1 MYFHMFRGAGD
12 FEILHG
18 DVMGLPDTMSFL
30 RSLAE
35 LDASND
41 TEKTTEKHLV
51 RERKAAAGLFNWEV
65 LLFLSLTFFLLFCKL
80 FFHAYCYIFFFLLY
94 RKIFMWHEHPED
106 WMLLEG

>member
-1 MYFHMFRGAGD
+1 MLIQQYNTIINIVNVFSMFRGAGD

-65 LLFLSLTFFLLFCKL
+65 LLFLSDLLPFIL
-80 FFHAYCYIFFFLLY
+80 
-94 RKIFMWHEHPED
+94 
-106 WMLLEG
+106 